1 MKKILL
7 VASSLLLSTQVQAAP
22 PSPCTQANL
31 IGNYVM
37 YQAAINHH
45 YHMGSC
51 TVNIVSGGA
60 LTGNCV
66 FGHDANNNP
75 GFSGPVYGTAS
86 MNTNCSAVAT
96 ISFDPAPTV
105 VISIHTLICN
115 SPLTSSLLWADSVN
129 TFGVE
134 GITNGTRY
142 STASSSYSSTIKDL
156 LT

>member
-45 YHMGSC
+45 NHTGRC
-51 TVNIVSGGA
+51 TINIVSGGA
-60 LTGNCV
+60 LTGHCV

-96 ISFDPAPTV
+96 ISFDP
-105 VISIHTLICN
+105 N
-115 SPLTSSLLWADSVN
+115 STTHIDSYFDLQFTPDKQSFVGDFNN
-129 TFGVE
+129 TFLVE
-134 GITNGTRY
+134 GVTNGTRY
-142 STASSSYSSTIKDL
+142 STL
-156 LT
+156 LPATPAP